1 MQKVVKTVHQYWW
14 LHVHLVSENTQL
26 PRTVSVYTCHLSVD
40 QKFSLCESFWLCA
53 SAEYTLCVLSFA
65 WLWYMFCPM
74 GQLISWGRHALS
86 AWRPRG
92 QAAITRPSTLRRFW
106 SRGQGR
112 LWPLKV
118 SAMVRLCW
126 GLCSVSRVLYFPVSN
141 CASLWH
147 AFCATGLC
155 VWSLESKWMNQILDF
170 EPQITSVW
178 GFQWC
183 QILPARGLDCH
194 ETPQLQV
201 PMRIFASDWACYQ
214 ASSFQLHVFT
224 STFLLQ

>member
-1 MQKVVKTVHQYWW
+1 MHMGVKTRDQQYWWLHAQGKSWASLFLLSGRLSNIQPSMQKVAKTVHQYWW

-86 AWRPRG
+86 ARRPRG
-92 QAAITRPSTLRRFW
+92 QAAITRPWTLRRFW

-118 SAMVRLCW
+118 SAMARLSW

-141 CASLWH
+141 CARLWH

-155 VWSLESKWMNQILDF
+155 VWSLESKWMNQIL
-170 EPQITSVW
+170 TLNL
-178 GFQWC
+178 G
-183 QILPARGLDCH
+183 
-194 ETPQLQV
+194 
-201 PMRIFASDWACYQ
+201 
-214 ASSFQLHVFT
+214 
-224 STFLLQ
+224 